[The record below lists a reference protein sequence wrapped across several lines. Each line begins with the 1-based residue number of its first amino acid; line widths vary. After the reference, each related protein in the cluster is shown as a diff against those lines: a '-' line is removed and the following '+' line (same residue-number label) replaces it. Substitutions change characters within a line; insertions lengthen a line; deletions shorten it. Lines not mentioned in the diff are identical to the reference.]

1 MRLSNS
7 YIYILASQR
16 NGTLYVGV
24 TSDLIKRVYE
34 HKNNIFEGFTK
45 KYNVKNLVYYEVFDN
60 IEEAIKREKQIKGWT
75 RKKKIAL
82 IEEHNEDWVDL
93 YEKVLE

>member
-1 MRLSNS
+1 ML
-7 YIYILASQR
+7 
-16 NGTLYVGV
+16 GV

-45 KYNVKNLVYYEVFDN
+45 KYNVKMLVYYEIFDD

>member
-7 YIYILASQR
+7 YAYILASRR

-34 HKNNIFEGFTK
+34 HKNNVFEGFTK
-45 KYNVKNLVYYEVFDN
+45 KYNVKTLVYYEVFDN
-60 IEEAIKREKQIKGWT
+60 VKEAIKREKQIKGWT

-82 IEEHNEDWVDL
+82 IEEQ
-93 YEKVLE
+93 